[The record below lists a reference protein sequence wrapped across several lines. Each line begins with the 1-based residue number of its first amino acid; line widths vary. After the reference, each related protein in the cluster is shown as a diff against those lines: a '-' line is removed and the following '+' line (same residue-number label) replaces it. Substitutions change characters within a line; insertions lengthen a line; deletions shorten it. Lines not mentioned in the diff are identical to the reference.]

1 MSGQTEKK
9 NSLREDAA
17 CVGRELRK
25 QVDAKPMQVVVGA
38 LCVGFALGGGIP
50 RGVLTLLLG
59 VGARAAGSRLG
70 ELIIERAPTFRAA
83 QEETV

>member
-1 MSGQTEKK
+1 MSAETRKTT
-9 NSLREDAA
+9 SLRGDAA
-17 CVGRELRK
+17 CVGRGLRD
-25 QVDAKPMQVVVGA
+25 QIDAKPMQVVVAA

-70 ELIIERAPTFRAA
+70 ELIIERAPSFRAA